1 MKKGIILA
9 GGDGTRLGPITTSV
23 SKQLLPVYDKPLIYY
38 PLTTLID
45 ANVNEILIITKKNNL
60 TQFFD
65 LLGDG
70 RQFGIKIKYEIQNR
84 PNGIAE
90 AFIIGEKFIKKDNVI
105 LILGDNIFSG
115 IDFSFANKI
124 SNIKNFGSIIFSY
137 FVDDPERYGVI
148 KYNNNAII
156 KIKEKPKK
164 FISSN
169 AITGLYFFDNNVV
182 KFAKKLKPSKRN
194 ELEIIDIINK
204 YLKISKLK
212 HVPMKTGAAWLDAGN
227 PKSLLQASQWVQT
240 IQDRQKYLIGSPE
253 LSALKKKLITK
264 KQYINLIKNYKD
276 SNYKNELLN
285 FVV

>member
-60 TQFFD
+60 TQFHD

-70 RQFGIKIKYEIQNR
+70 SQFGIKIKYEIQNK

-124 SNIKNFGSIIFSY
+124 SNIKNLVLSY
-137 FVDDPERYGVI
+137 FHI
-148 KYNNNAII
+148 
-156 KIKEKPKK
+156 
-164 FISSN
+164 
-169 AITGLYFFDNNVV
+169 
-182 KFAKKLKPSKRN
+182 
-194 ELEIIDIINK
+194 
-204 YLKISKLK
+204 
-212 HVPMKTGAAWLDAGN
+212 
-227 PKSLLQASQWVQT
+227 LLMILRDMA
-240 IQDRQKYLIGSPE
+240 
-253 LSALKKKLITK
+253 
-264 KQYINLIKNYKD
+264 
-276 SNYKNELLN
+276 
-285 FVV
+285 